1 MLLEY
6 GIEKY
11 SINDLAVNEQN
22 TLAKSFYEHMG
33 ARYTK
38 EQQMTNREGLILF
51 YI

>member
-33 ARYTK
+33 GGQGIQK
-38 EQQMTNREGLILF
+38 NSK
-51 YI
+51 